1 MSDLPTT
8 ARVVIIG
15 GGAVGTSALYHL
27 ALAGW
32 SDCVLLERNELTAGS
47 TWHAAG
53 NVPIFSTDWAVM
65 NMQRYSAGLYRE
77 LGERVGYPLNYHVSG
92 SIRLAHS
99 AERMQEFAQVRAMGD
114 RQGLPIEL
122 LDVAQTKARYP
133 FLETHDLAGALY
145 DPHDGDI
152 DPAQLTQALA
162 KGARDLGARIIRF
175 CPVTGVRRQNGQWVV
190 EHEKGEIAC
199 DKVVN
204 AAGYYAGRVGQWFVP
219 HGGRPVPMAVM
230 AHQYMLT
237 DEIAEIE
244 AWSRDAGRKLP
255 LLRDVDT
262 SYYLRQEKHGYNLGP
277 YERECRAHWLG
288 DGDPLP
294 EDFSFQLFPDDL
306 DRLEPYIEDAMHR
319 VPLLAEAGI
328 NKVIN
333 GPIPYA
339 PDGLPLI
346 GPMPGVPDAFEACAF
361 TFGIAQAGG
370 AGKVLSEWVIHG
382 RTEWDCWS
390 LDPRR
395 FTDYTDPDY
404 CVDKAREVYG
414 HEFAM
419 HFPHHEWPA
428 GRDRKLSP
436 LHERIKAAG
445 GQMGVHG
452 GWERANWFAKPGDD
466 VSEAATQTWSRNG
479 PWEVRVRE
487 EVAAVR
493 SGVGVLDLPG
503 FTRFEIEG
511 AGTARCLNGL
521 IAGRLP
527 KPGRLS
533 LGYVCDDR
541 GHVRTEFSVLRL
553 ESDRVTLIGA
563 APAQWHDADLL
574 RAALPGDG
582 TITVTDR
589 TRALSTLVVCG
600 PESRTALRRITDADL
615 SLPWLSHQAATV
627 AGRAALL
634 VRVCFAGELGWEIH
648 APLADMETIHDAVRE
663 TGARPFGMYAL
674 NAMRLEKGYG
684 AWRREFSGDYSA
696 LESGLDRFVKL
707 DKATDFPGKAA
718 LAAQAAAGPARRLVS
733 LVVDAPD
740 SDAPGAA
747 PVWQGDR
754 IVGEVTS
761 AGYGQRVEAAIALA
775 MVESASAAPGT
786 ALEIDIRGDRRP
798 ASVQPGICR
807 WDPANERIRA

>member
-1 MSDLPTT
+1 MSQLPTT

-32 SDCVLLERNELTAGS
+32 TDCVLLERNELTAGS

-65 NMQRYSAGLYRE
+65 NMQRYSTRLYRE
-77 LGERVGYPLNYHVSG
+77 LGARVDYPLNYHVTG

-99 AERMQEFAQVRAMGD
+99 EARMQEFAHVRAMGD

-122 LDVAQTKARYP
+122 LDVDEIKSRYP
-133 FLETHDLAGALY
+133 FIETHDLAGALY

-152 DPAQLTQALA
+152 DPAQLTQAFA

-175 CPVTGVRRQNGQWVV
+175 CPVTGVRRENGRWVV

-204 AAGYYAGRVGQWFVP
+204 AAGYYAGRVGKWFEP
-219 HGGRPVPMAVM
+219 FGGRPVPLAVM

-237 DEIAEIE
+237 DEIPQIE
-244 AWSRDAGRKLP
+244 AWSRETGRKLP

-277 YERECRAHWLG
+277 YERECRAHWCG
-288 DGDPLP
+288 DGDPMP
-294 EDFSFQLFPDDL
+294 EDFSFQLFSDDL
-306 DRLEPYIEDAMHR
+306 DRLEPYIEDAMGR
-319 VPLLAEAGI
+319 VPLLAETGI

-390 LDPRR
+390 VDPRR

-419 HFPHHEWPA
+419 HFPRHEWPA

-452 GWERANWFAKPGDD
+452 GWERANWFARPGDD
-466 VSEAATQTWSRNG
+466 LSEAATQTWSRHG
-479 PWEVRVRE
+479 PWEPRIRE
-487 EVAAVR
+487 EVEAVQ
-493 SGVGVLDLPG
+493 SGAGVLDLPG
-503 FTRFEIEG
+503 FARFEIEG
-511 AGTARCLNGL
+511 PGVADWLDGL

-533 LGYVCDDR
+533 LGYVCDAR
-541 GHVRTEFSVLRL
+541 GHVRTEFSVLRH
-553 ESDRVTLIGA
+553 EGDRVTLIGA
-563 APAQWHDADLL
+563 ASAQWHDADLL

-582 TITVTDR
+582 SITIADR
-589 TRALSTLVVCG
+589 SREISTLVLCG
-600 PESRTALRRITDADL
+600 PGSRAVLQGMSDGDL
-615 SLPWLSHQAATV
+615 SLPWLSHQEARV
-627 AGRAALL
+627 AGRPALL

-648 APLADMETIHDAVRE
+648 AANAEMEAIHDALMEAGV
-663 TGARPFGMYAL
+663 RPFGMYAL
-674 NAMRLEKGYG
+674 DSMRLEKGYG
-684 AWRREFSGDYSA
+684 AWRREFSSDYSA
-696 LESGLDRFVKL
+696 LESGLDRFVALGKP
-707 DKATDFPGKAA
+707 ADFPGKAA
-718 LAAQAAAGPARRLVS
+718 LAAQAGAGPARRLVS
-733 LVVDAPD
+733 LIVDAPE
-740 SDAPGAA
+740 SDAPASA

-761 AGYGQRVEAAIALA
+761 GGYGYRVGAAIALA
-775 MVESASAAPGT
+775 MVEAARISPGT

-798 ASVQPGICR
+798 AKVQDGICL
-807 WDPANERIRA
+807 WDPSNERIKA